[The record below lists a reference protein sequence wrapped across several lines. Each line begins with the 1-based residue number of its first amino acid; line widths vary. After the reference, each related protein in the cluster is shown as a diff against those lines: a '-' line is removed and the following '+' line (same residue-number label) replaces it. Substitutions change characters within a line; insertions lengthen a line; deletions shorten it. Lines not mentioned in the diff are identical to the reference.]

1 MTQKALVTGIHE
13 QKTKLI
19 NVLGVVECIQIAVRD
34 QDEQPIELEGAVELL
49 GEEVQRVINSLEE
62 LWSMAS
68 SDCSGTVTSSEE
80 ARS

>member
-19 NVLGVVECIQIAVRD
+19 NVLGVVECIQIAIRD

-68 SDCSGTVTSSEE
+68 SDCPGTVTSSEE
-80 ARS
+80 ARP